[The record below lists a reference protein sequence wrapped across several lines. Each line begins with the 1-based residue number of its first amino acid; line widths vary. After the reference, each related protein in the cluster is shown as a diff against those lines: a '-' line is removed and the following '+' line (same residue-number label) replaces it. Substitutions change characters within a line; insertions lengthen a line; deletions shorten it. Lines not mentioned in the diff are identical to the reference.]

1 MPNKTPQTHTLSI
14 FQAISTRARAKAKA
28 RQEQEQGQ
36 GQGRKQGKGHKEEQ
50 SYSFFLSLLNYL
62 QIHQRV
68 FVAPLIHINITPTA
82 QEFRGHSA

>member
-14 FQAISTRARAKAKA
+14 FQAISTRARAKA

-36 GQGRKQGKGHKEEQ
+36 GQGRKQGEGHKEEQ
-50 SYSFFLSLLNYL
+50 SYSFFLFLLNYL

-68 FVAPLIHINITPTA
+68 FVAPLIHINIIPDGR
-82 QEFRGHSA
+82 ELRGHSA